1 YFDLKEPQIE
11 RLILDKG
18 SQINIFKSDSKS
30 SPYLEASIVDAKNIY
45 LIEFL
50 RNGHYS
56 NLFDC
61 KYYFISADQL
71 LRKWDYTQNSS
82 IPVVLLPSQWMSILL
97 RYLNRSSD
105 DFKSFVSF
113 LNISNGEKG
122 ISNENLQL
130 ILSGISEITTDFTQ
144 QNKIVSEMINI
155 GFKGILEKNIS
166 EDNIIEKSKLFA
178 KSTLE
183 LELDKLQKSNS
194 KLENRFEKYK
204 EDTAT
209 AIETLRQSK
218 DVEKEQKNAEIEKNN
233 QVRKELIET
242 KATLDLAKYK
252 SKAYYCIPVVIICLG
267 FIVLLFG
274 WQEKEWNMVAVY
286 TQYANSLEEG
296 SIQ

>member
-97 RYLNRSSD
+97 RYLNRTSD

-130 ILSGISEITTDFTQ
+130 ILNGISEITTDFNQ
-144 QNKIVSEMINI
+144 QSSIISEMI
-155 GFKGILEKNIS
+155 
-166 EDNIIEKSKLFA
+166 
-178 KSTLE
+178 
-183 LELDKLQKSNS
+183 
-194 KLENRFEKYK
+194 R
-204 EDTAT
+204 
-209 AIETLRQSK
+209 
-218 DVEKEQKNAEIEKNN
+218 
-233 QVRKELIET
+233 
-242 KATLDLAKYK
+242 
-252 SKAYYCIPVVIICLG
+252 LG
-267 FIVLLFG
+267 F
-274 WQEKEWNMVAVY
+274 
-286 TQYANSLEEG
+286 
-296 SIQ
+296 